1 MAEDKGKGLRIG
13 ILVSGRGTN
22 MEAIVDA
29 VRDGRIRGEVALVIS
44 NRQEA
49 EALRKARLAGIPA
62 VFISSKEPDYEQKM
76 AEALEAAGV
85 DLICLAG
92 FMRVLSP
99 WFVRRFAGRILNIH
113 PALLPAFPGLNAQE
127 QALRKGVKITGAT
140 VHFVDEQVDHGPI
153 LLQVAVPVLE
163 GDTTETLA
171 ARILREEHRI
181 YPEAIRLIAEGK
193 VRLKDNRVEIIGG

>member
-1 MAEDKGKGLRIG
+1 
-13 ILVSGRGTN
+13 

-163 GDTTETLA
+163 GDTPETLA